1 MKVLALT
8 TLMLTVTFAA
18 WGAVAQ
24 MQRLPMHDYRILV
37 TQGRVVQKTILL
49 EGKTTTVPA
58 VEIVQAMSAEGKML
72 NMLQN
77 RTFRVVGPLV
87 NEVLALRGH
96 EVVVRGIVRDNRFL
110 QVTWI
115 QDKKEASR
123 NIHAPTP
130 VW

>member
-8 TLMLTVTFAA
+8 TLMLMLTCAA
-18 WGAVAQ
+18 WGVVATTEP
-24 MQRLPMHDYRILV
+24 LPTRNYRILV
-37 TQGRVVQKTILL
+37 TQGRVVEKTVRL
-49 EGKTTTVPA
+49 EGKTTAVPA
-58 VEIVQAMSAEGKML
+58 VKIVQAMSAEGKML
-72 NMLQN
+72 NRLEN
-77 RTFRVVGPLV
+77 RTFRVVGPLL

>member
-8 TLMLTVTFAA
+8 TLMLTVAFAA

-37 TQGRVVQKTILL
+37 TQGRVVEKTVML
-49 EGKTTTVPA
+49 EGRATAVPA
-58 VEIVQAMSAEGKML
+58 VKIVQAMSAEGKML
-72 NMLQN
+72 NRLEN

-96 EVVVRGIVRDNRFL
+96 EVVVRGIVRNNRFL